1 MRIIDAHMH
10 LPVNLPSLCE
20 KKNALLAEMNR
31 NGVCRGIVI
40 SDSEISSDIGSLE
53 ECAELFDGCDE
64 VDVIGGISPF
74 IDYGSK
80 LRVLEKHIANGSLVG
95 IKIYSGHEP
104 IYPND
109 GRLEPVYEIAQRY
122 AVPVLFHTG
131 WNAPEYTYPEVIRKA
146 AKAYPN
152 IALVCCHCCYPNLAE
167 CFGVLAECPN
177 VYFDISS
184 LAEGGKGVKA
194 VLEGAVHTSPERFI
208 FGSDCGCC
216 DQAEHIGFAL
226 SLNISE
232 YERERLM
239 YGNAVKIYGI
249 KFSQNP

>member
-1 MRIIDAHMH
+1 MKIIDAHMH
-10 LPVNLPSLCE
+10 LPVNFPSLCE
-20 KKNALLAEMNR
+20 KKNALLAEMKQS
-31 NGVCRGIVI
+31 GVCHGIVI

-53 ECAELFDGCDE
+53 ECAELFDGCGE

-74 IDYGSK
+74 IDYAVQ
-80 LRVLEKHIANGSLVG
+80 LEALEKYIAGGSIVG

-104 IYPND
+104 VYPSD
-109 GRLEPVYEIAQRY
+109 GRLEPVYETARRY
-122 AVPVLFHTG
+122 DVPLLFHTG
-131 WNAPEYTYPEVIRKA
+131 WSAPEYTSPEIIRKA
-146 AKAYPN
+146 AKAH
-152 IALVCCHCCYPNLAE
+152 ADVTVVCCHCCYPNLAE

-184 LAEGGKGVKA
+184 LAEGGNSVKA
-194 VLEGAVHTSPERFI
+194 VLENAIHISPDRFI
-208 FGSDCGCC
+208 FGSDYGCC
-216 DQAEHIGFAL
+216 GQAEHIGFAL

-249 KFSQNP
+249 KFLQNP